1 MMNAIGSRV
10 VVVVLSQS
18 LARLRI
24 RGADN
29 MQNTPEKKL
38 HNLTIS
44 DGGLAQTRRT
54 RAELELER
62 ALRALFVAMQDRQGR
77 SINQNFRNIASRKTQ
92 PWKGIVRRFKE
103 AKRARNDQHN
113 YPLARQVGQ
122 AFERYADELYG
133 VDILNDPNNRRRA

>member
-1 MMNAIGSRV
+1 
-10 VVVVLSQS
+10 
-18 LARLRI
+18 
-24 RGADN
+24 